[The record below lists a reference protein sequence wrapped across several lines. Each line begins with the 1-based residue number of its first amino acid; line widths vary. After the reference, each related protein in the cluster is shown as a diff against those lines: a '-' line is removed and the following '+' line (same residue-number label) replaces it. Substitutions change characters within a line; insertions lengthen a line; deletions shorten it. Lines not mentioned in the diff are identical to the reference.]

1 MLSYRHNREFDRCL
15 ETWTISLDTRERFQH
30 LRTTYMNRS
39 PLALTFLS
47 SRKNG
52 FVSVYNAGR
61 SDDGLFRMASPPYSL
76 VPGSGNW
83 GRYAGQTFLQQ
94 PLTNLTKPSLS
105 LVRLSERGS
114 VQCYDLF
121 SDHQKECLVSVV
133 PSSDLQ
139 ANFSDFSKLPPDA
152 GPLGVQEVNRIDL
165 SPAYAGA

>member
-1 MLSYRHNREFDRCL
+1 
-15 ETWTISLDTRERFQH
+15 
-30 LRTTYMNRS
+30 MNRS

-52 FVSVYNAGR
+52 IVSVYNAGP
-61 SDDGLFRMASPPYSL
+61 SNDGLFRMASLPYCL
-76 VPGSGNW
+76 VPGMGDG

-94 PLTNLTKPSLS
+94 PLTNATKPSLS

-121 SDHQKECLVSVV
+121 SDRQKETPVSVV

-139 ANFSDFSKLPPDA
+139 ANFSDFSKLPPDT
-152 GPLGVQEVNRIDL
+152 GPLGVQEVTRIDL